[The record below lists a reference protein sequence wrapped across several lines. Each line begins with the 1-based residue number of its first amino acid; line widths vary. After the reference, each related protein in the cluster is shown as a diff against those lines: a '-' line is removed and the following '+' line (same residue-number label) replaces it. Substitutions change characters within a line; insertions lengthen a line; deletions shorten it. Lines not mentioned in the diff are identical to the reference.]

1 MGRTINRRSVAQPS
15 HGHRGQLHCPG
26 AALERPDHAAATFTI
41 TPESGRRRSRAR
53 ARSPSRRPRLARMRP
68 NARALAQAH
77 QFRTNVVTGS
87 VLLGFVGGV
96 IFYVTRAISQD
107 DINDAELEAFKAQRE
122 AKAQPK

>member
-1 MGRTINRRSVAQPS
+1 MVE
-15 HGHRGQLHCPG
+15 RGG
-26 AALERPDHAAATFTI
+26 KEIMMAASLPCKSSAH
-41 TPESGRRRSRAR
+41 R
-53 ARSPSRRPRLARMRP
+53 ARSPSSRPRGMRP
-68 NARALAQAH
+68 NARALAQAQ

-122 AKAQPK
+122 TKAQPK